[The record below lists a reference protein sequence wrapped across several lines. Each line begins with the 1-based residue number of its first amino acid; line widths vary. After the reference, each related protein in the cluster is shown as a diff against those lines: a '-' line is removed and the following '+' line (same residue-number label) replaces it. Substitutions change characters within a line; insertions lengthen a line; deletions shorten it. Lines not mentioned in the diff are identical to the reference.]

1 MSWPNWDL
9 MLNGDADGCSRR
21 ELVRWWE
28 ARRIRYNFLVGMVG
42 FVTWWLVLLAGS
54 AAVKPGVDFE
64 EPLAM
69 IIGPFFYAILAN
81 VCYTLGPLIDFAQN
95 DGTPSK
101 RLFKTGLFFS
111 LAITA
116 LPGLWAVIAW
126 VGTLVTGHK
135 LD

>member
-1 MSWPNWDL
+1 MSWPNWDS

-21 ELVRWWE
+21 ELVRWGE

-42 FVTWWLVLLAGS
+42 FVTWWLVLIAGS

-101 RLFKTGLFFS
+101 RLFKKGLFFS